1 MTVEL
6 ISSEVLKLSRLQ
18 RIEIIRLLVD
28 SIANEEKGQDDQ
40 GVAQAQAEEI
50 DRRLA
55 RFDAGE
61 AKAISGELV
70 HAELA
75 QKYGLQLSTPS

>member
-6 ISSEVLKLSRLQ
+6 ISSEVLKLDRLQ

-28 SIANEEKGQDDQ
+28 SIAKEEKVQD
-40 GVAQAQAEEI
+40 GPGLTLAQAEEI

-55 RFDAGE
+55 RFDTGE
-61 AKAISGELV
+61 VKPIAGELV